1 MAWGRGAMARLTPSA
16 PGVGAGKG
24 LKAGLLAVRPIPGRL
39 AEAMGGLVTRGGDRR
54 SMDRQR
60 VTGELVTPQR
70 AGLRLSVSP
79 LVAPRRAAERLFAP
93 LRVASLIAAPLLAVL
108 SWPLA
113 PPLRA
118 APPATIRP
126 DEFPPASLFRT
137 LQLTALACG
146 RDNTAERCAEA
157 RRLADPLLDHPRLPA
172 RCKDVL
178 WSIRNLAV
186 EAPANSLARR
196 DPIDQAAAEVTV
208 ACRQVLKVK
217 PEGKPQG
224 APPAAGEGGVRF
236 GGGRP

>member
-1 MAWGRGAMARLTPSA
+1 MVWARVAMKRLTLSWIPCRQVEALPDLATPRLAASRLSA
-16 PGVGAGKG
+16 PPRVIP
-24 LKAGLLAVRPIPGRL
+24 LLV
-39 AEAMGGLVTRGGDRR
+39 
-54 SMDRQR
+54 
-60 VTGELVTPQR
+60 
-70 AGLRLSVSP
+70 
-79 LVAPRRAAERLFAP
+79 
-93 LRVASLIAAPLLAVL
+93 APLLAVL

-113 PPLRA
+113 QPLRA
-118 APPATIRP
+118 APAATVRP
-126 DEFPPASLFRT
+126 EEFPPASLFRT
-137 LQLTALACG
+137 LQLTTLACG

-186 EAPANSLARR
+186 EAPTNSLARR

-224 APPAAGEGGVRF
+224 APPAGGEGTLRF
-236 GGGRP
+236 GGGKP